1 MVTKKTSRQDVT
13 PPVAPLLPER
23 KKPES
28 LRLRRVS
35 PTLSVRDIQRSLVFY
50 RDMLGFVPKDLW
62 QEGGGLRGVELIAG
76 SVTMMLLQDDGNGGD
91 RAKGVGQRLWFRT
104 AQDVEALAER
114 VRARGGVVERGTERE
129 GGARFLTVTDP
140 DGFTLTFA
148 QER

>member
-1 MVTKKTSRQDVT
+1 MTTRKTSSKDVT

-23 KKPES
+23 RRPES

-35 PTLSVRDIQRSLVFY
+35 PTLSVHDIQRSLAFY
-50 RDMLGFVPKDLW
+50 RDVLGFVPKDLW

-76 SVTMMLLQDDGNGGD
+76 SVTVMLLQDDGDVGG
-91 RAKGVGQRLWFRT
+91 RAKGVGLRLWFRM
-104 AQDVEALAER
+104 AQDVEALADR
-114 VRARGGVVERGTERE
+114 VRARGGVVELGTERH
-129 GGARFLTVTDP
+129 GGAQFLTVTDP

>member
-1 MVTKKTSRQDVT
+1 MTTKKTSRKDVT
-13 PPVAPLLPER
+13 PAIVPLRPER
-23 KKPES
+23 RQPES

-35 PTLSVRDIQRSLVFY
+35 PTLSVRDIQRSLAFY

-76 SVTMMLLQDDGNGGD
+76 SVTVMLLQDDGNAGD
-91 RAKGVGQRLWFRT
+91 RAKGVGLRLWFRM

-129 GGARFLTVTDP
+129 GARFLTVTDP